1 MQRSVGITLEPV
13 PRLCR
18 LRVPITVAHQERHQH
33 RRRDDGQAEQDQAE
47 NVRHSRLPWLE
58 STRHSR
64 PGQASSTRPGLPSVL
79 LGRPTGATSSPS
91 QFPGC

>member
-58 STRHSR
+58 SRRHLR